1 MRVGD
6 TTGKAC
12 YAGQSEIKG
21 SNGAFKRCTDV
32 CPDDAGHCWLG
43 HRRRGRARISSIRDW
58 DVVVGCCGICTGYGW
73 LLTVWHMPDVIAQ
86 RKLFPL
92 IPARRNN

>member
-32 CPDDAGHCWLG
+32 CPDDAGHCWLD
-43 HRRRGRARISSIRDW
+43 HRWSASAGSIAVRDR
-58 DVVVGCCGICTGYGW
+58 DDCDLRCG
-73 LLTVWHMPDVIAQ
+73 
-86 RKLFPL
+86 F
-92 IPARRNN
+92 

>member
-21 SNGAFKRCTDV
+21 SNGVFKRNTGF
-32 CPDDAGHCWLG
+32 PSDDAWHRWLG
-43 HRRRGRARISSIRDW
+43 HRRIASAGSIAIRHWDDRDLRCDFRARHGR
-58 DVVVGCCGICTGYGW
+58 

-86 RKLFPL
+86 RW
-92 IPARRNN
+92 